1 MCPHNNIECPC
12 PKDCPRH
19 GKCCACVQHHR
30 ENGDKLPACLR
41 GIEWKEQPIIDASI
55 RDEQKKQL
63 LVQLQQPGFID
74 LMRNSNFKAPI
85 SCCSP
90 SGRWHLTQDDLDEIL
105 KADGRGIKGRIVQNV
120 QDRVELFF

>member
-19 GKCCACVQHHR
+19 GKCCACVAHHR
-30 ENGDKLPACLR
+30 EKGDKLPVCLR
-41 GIEWKEQPIIDASI
+41 GIEWEEQPIIDASI

-74 LMRNSNFKAPI
+74 LMRSSNFKAPI